1 MFIHY
6 LLLIIS
12 ISALDYP
19 NQTTRIHIHEEL
31 SPHTLIYLSI
41 SSSTIVQWLP
51 SSYMFQSY
59 FILMENQSL
68 LTSNHLIDR
77 EIFCE
82 KKLCNCSECLI
93 NLNFLQ
99 TFSTSNISIRTIQI
113 VIEDINDHSPTFKQ
127 SIIRLPIAENVP
139 IDYQIPLES
148 AIDQDFGP
156 LSIQNYALFP
166 SLNNPFRL
174 LTSSKPIL
182 QLRENL
188 DREIQ
193 SKYLLKLT
201 AYDGGQPALS
211 GEQLIEIL
219 ITE

>member
-19 NQTTRIHIHEEL
+19 NQTTRINIHEEL
-31 SPHTLIYLSI
+31 SAHTLIYPSI

-59 FILMENQSL
+59 FILTENQSL